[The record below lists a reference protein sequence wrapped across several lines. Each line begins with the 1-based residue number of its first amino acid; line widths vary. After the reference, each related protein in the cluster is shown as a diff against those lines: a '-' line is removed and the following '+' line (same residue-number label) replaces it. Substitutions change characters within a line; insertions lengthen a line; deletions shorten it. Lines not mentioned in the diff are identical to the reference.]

1 MWCIFGLRCRGGRRR
16 WAFGPPP
23 ERPDKVGPLA
33 GRRRRRRPA
42 RPPHTL
48 PHTPPHISVPLPMP
62 TTVTLRGTPLALYG
76 TPLKPGDYAPEA
88 FLITSKLEELIVG
101 GSKGKPQILITVPS
115 LDTPVCATEAQKFNQ
130 ALAAY
135 GDKILAAVI
144 SMDLPFAQS
153 RYCQSYQ
160 VEGLI
165 IASDYRFRDMAR
177 YGVVVAEGPLRG
189 ILARAVFV
197 VDPTGKITYT
207 ELVPEIGQE
216 PNYDAALSALRAL
229 L

>member
-1 MWCIFGLRCRGGRRR
+1 
-16 WAFGPPP
+16 
-23 ERPDKVGPLA
+23 
-33 GRRRRRRPA
+33 
-42 RPPHTL
+42 
-48 PHTPPHISVPLPMP
+48 MP

-88 FLITSKLEELIVG
+88 FLITNKLEELIVG

-135 GDKILAAVI
+135 GDKIFAAVI

-160 VEGLI
+160 VEGLL

-189 ILARAVFV
+189 ILARTVFV
-197 VDPTGKITYT
+197 IDPTGKITYT

>member
-1 MWCIFGLRCRGGRRR
+1 
-16 WAFGPPP
+16 
-23 ERPDKVGPLA
+23 
-33 GRRRRRRPA
+33 
-42 RPPHTL
+42 
-48 PHTPPHISVPLPMP
+48 MP

-76 TPLKPGDYAPEA
+76 SPLKPGDYAPEA
-88 FLITSKLEELIVG
+88 SLITSKLEELIVG
-101 GSKGKPQILITVPS
+101 GARGKPQILITVPS
-115 LDTPVCATEAQKFNQ
+115 LDTPVCATEAKKFNE
-130 ALAAY
+130 ALAAMK
-135 GDKILAAVI
+135 DKIVAALI

-153 RYCQSYQ
+153 RYCESYQ
-160 VEGLI
+160 VEGLP

-197 VDPTGKITYT
+197 VNPAGQITYT

-216 PNYDAALSALRAL
+216 PNYDAALSALQAL